1 MVEKAKNLLSTLASK
16 IPNISGGSVKVI
28 LALSAVYLFIIL
40 LFVAGWLFNWHVD
53 NKADLQTLIAFF
65 RELTNPAALAVFGFI
80 AKGFVDN
87 NKNGVPDSMEE
98 EHDE

>member
-1 MVEKAKNLLSTLASK
+1 MDRLKSLLSSLINK

-40 LFVAGWLFNWHVD
+40 LFVIGWLYNWKTD

-65 RELTNPAALAVFGFI
+65 RELTNPAALAVFAFI
-80 AKGFVDN
+80 AKGFVDL
-87 NKNGVPDSMEE
+87 NKNGVPDNLEE
-98 EHDE
+98 KQ

>member
-1 MVEKAKNLLSTLASK
+1 MDKLKGLLSSLINK

-28 LALSAVYLFIIL
+28 LALSAVYLFVIL
-40 LFVAGWLFNWHVD
+40 LFVCGWLYNWRID

-65 RELTNPAALAVFGFI
+65 RELTNPAALAVFAFI

-87 NKNGVPDSMEE
+87 NKNGVPDSLEE
-98 EHDE
+98 KQ